1 MAELVLAPEDAVNP
15 VRMQLSPA
23 NATYRVKRTEIVAV
37 ISKIPAILARD
48 AALLHIINCGHA
60 NVILTAHHTAIAA
73 TTTMN
78 YASQVYSLTY

>member
-1 MAELVLAPEDAVNP
+1 MAELVLALEDAANP
-15 VRMQLSPA
+15 VRMQLSLA

-37 ISKIPAILARD
+37 ISKISAILARD

-60 NVILTAHHTAIAA
+60 NAMSTAHHTAIAA
-73 TTTMN
+73 PTTMH